1 MNNPSAWRVR
11 QRHGVGKYT
20 AAHGEVYEGE
30 WSENLPHGHGVY
42 YLTNGDVYEGAL
54 LGGHRTGT
62 GQIQFSN
69 GDKYEGEVCARFMLA
84 SIHVAVHWC
93 VRSCAAA

>member
-1 MNNPSAWRVR
+1 VW

-42 YLTNGDVYEGAL
+42 HEANGDVYEGAL
-54 LGGHRTGT
+54 LGGHRTGS
-62 GQIQFSN
+62 GQIQYSN
-69 GDKYEGEVCARFMLA
+69 GDKYEGEVCACCMLA
-84 SIHVAVHWC
+84 GVYVAVYWC
-93 VRSCAAA
+93 VGSSTAA